1 LELFRDDYFVD
12 DSFVEVGLKCGDN
25 ALDNGQN
32 NGDDHPMSLKFG
44 QGQYPFEKYPL
55 GGGGLGFFAWH
66 ELLAKLGLNPRF
78 LRKSCRNYGRKWIV

>member
-1 LELFRDDYFVD
+1 LELFGDDYFVD
-12 DSFVEVGLKCGDN
+12 DSFVEIGLKCGDN

-55 GGGGLGFFAWH
+55 
-66 ELLAKLGLNPRF
+66 
-78 LRKSCRNYGRKWIV
+78 

>member
-1 LELFRDDYFVD
+1 MYDEPNEQNKGPFLQQLELFWDDYFVD
-12 DSFVEVGLKCGDN
+12 DSFIEIGLKCGDN

-55 GGGGLGFFAWH
+55 
-66 ELLAKLGLNPRF
+66 
-78 LRKSCRNYGRKWIV
+78 